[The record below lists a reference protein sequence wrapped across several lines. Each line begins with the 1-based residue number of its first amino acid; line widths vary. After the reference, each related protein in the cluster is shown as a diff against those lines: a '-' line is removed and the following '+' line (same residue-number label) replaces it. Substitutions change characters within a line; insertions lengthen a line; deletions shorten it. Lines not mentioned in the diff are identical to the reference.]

1 MSTKAEN
8 YPSKK
13 EESKQKSDKE
23 EEETPKNVTR
33 LLEFSLLFSFFLHI
47 FFGVKIIDRN
57 SLLINRL
64 KFINIFL
71 EVGRH
76 LIV

>member
-8 YPSKK
+8 CPSKR

-23 EEETPKNVTR
+23 EEEIPKNVTR
-33 LLEFSLLFSFFLHI
+33 LLEFSLIFSLHI

-57 SLLINRL
+57 SLLTNRL
-64 KFINIFL
+64 EHINIFF
-71 EVGRH
+71 EVDRH
-76 LIV
+76 LTV

>member
-8 YPSKK
+8 CPKK

-33 LLEFSLLFSFFLHI
+33 LLEFSLLFSFI
-47 FFGVKIIDRN
+47 GVKIIDRN

-64 KFINIFL
+64 KYINIFL
-71 EVGRH
+71 EVDRH
-76 LIV
+76 LTV